1 MLVIREANVT
11 VMVSDMKAAIQFYT
25 DTLGLKL
32 KARYGDE
39 FAQVEAPGIIIAL
52 HPKSSGLAGQ
62 SRTENLSI
70 GFAVDSLEAEMNRL
84 KGRGVRFSRVT
95 DDAQV
100 RLAFFTDP
108 DGNPLYL
115 SQSKWG

>member
-1 MLVIREANVT
+1 MIKEANVT
-11 VMVSDMKAAIQFYT
+11 VMVSDMKAAIEFYT
-25 DTLGLKL
+25 GTLGLKL

-39 FAQVEAPGIIIAL
+39 FAQVEAPKVIIAL
-52 HPKSSGLAGQ
+52 HPKSSGHTEQ
-62 SRTENLSI
+62 SREGNLSI
-70 GFAVDSLEAEMNRL
+70 GFAVDSLEEEMDRL

-100 RLAFFTDP
+100 RLAYFTDP
-108 DGNPLYL
+108 DGTPLYL